1 MIRRRSSPSPVDD
14 PLVKVPAA
22 GAVDEGADSVGK
34 AGGKGRPT
42 PKRAEAEKQRRQAVR
57 PPKDRKEAMRLQ
69 RERARQERQQRVEAL
84 RRGDERALPARD
96 RGPVRKF
103 VRDWVDSRW
112 NLAELFLPM
121 AVVVVVLSFVPV
133 AAVQVGSIYVMFL
146 MFVGII
152 IDAFITGA
160 RLRRILP
167 ARFPNEQRKGAV
179 AYAVLRA
186 LQLRRLR
193 LPAPQVPRGT
203 KV

>member
-1 MIRRRSSPSPVDD
+1 MIRRRSSSSTADD
-14 PLVKVPAA
+14 TLVKVPVP
-22 GAVDEGADSVGK
+22 GASEEVPDGGR

-57 PPKDRKEAMRLQ
+57 PPKDRKEAVRLQ

-96 RGPVRKF
+96 KGPVRRF

-112 NLAELFLPM
+112 NLAELFLPV

-133 AAVQVGSIYVMFL
+133 TAIQAASIYVMFL
-146 MFVGII
+146 MFIGII
-152 IDAFITGA
+152 LDAFITSV

-167 ARFPNEQRKGAV
+167 ERFPDEQRKGAV

-193 LPAPQVPRGT
+193 LPAPQVQRGT